1 MLDLKSFQIA
11 LLAWGCIF
19 CLILYFV
26 MIFNV
31 ALEKMKRHI
40 LGSLLLFSALYL
52 ATDCLAWYFRGM
64 PGTVGYYGVRFSNG
78 INFISDYLLIGSFH
92 ALTCYS
98 LFYDDKNT
106 YHKLIR
112 GKLVVIIGILGI
124 LIVIVNRFNGM
135 LYYFDEANF
144 YHRGP
149 YSLVYALSC
158 LLMVLIDFTLLVQ
171 YRKNMRSQSIWV
183 SMIIY
188 ALAPVVAAL
197 IQMFNYG
204 LSLTGIAISITT
216 IIIMC
221 TELLDISKQLVE
233 KEKEASDIKISL
245 TLSQIAPHFIYNTL
259 TTIKRLCVTDPLMAQ
274 ETITNF
280 SNYLRINLDSMEQK
294 EAIPFNKELEHIKS
308 YVFVEQRRFGDK
320 VKVVYDIKHR
330 NFKVPPLAVQV
341 LVENAIK
348 HGICKKEDGG
358 TVFISTDIDSN
369 NVYVTVVDDGVG
381 FDAEDRN
388 VYHIGIK
395 STIKRLNM
403 MCNGTLT
410 IKSVIGEGT
419 RALITIPR
427 KDENDNTGS

>member
-31 ALEKMKRHI
+31 ALEKKKRHI

-64 PGTVGYYGVRFSNG
+64 PGTAGYYGVRLSNG

-92 ALTCYS
+92 ALVCYS
-98 LFYDDKNT
+98 LFNDDTKV

-112 GKLVVIIGILGI
+112 GKLVVAIEIIGIA
-124 LIVIVNRFNGM
+124 IVIINHFNGM
-135 LYYFDEANF
+135 LYYFDDANF
-144 YHRGP
+144 YHRGL
-149 YSLVYALSC
+149 YSLIYAISC
-158 LLMVLIDFTLLVQ
+158 LLIVLIDFTLLVQ

-183 SMIIY
+183 SMIVY

-233 KEKEASDIKISL
+233 KEKEATDIKISL

-259 TTIKRLCVTDPLMAQ
+259 TTIKRLCVTDPLLAQ

-280 SNYLRINLDSMEQK
+280 SNYLRMNLDSMEQK

-320 VKVVYDIKHR
+320 VKVEYDIKYL
-330 NFKVPPLAVQV
+330 NFKVPL
-341 LVENAIK
+341 
-348 HGICKKEDGG
+348 
-358 TVFISTDIDSN
+358 
-369 NVYVTVVDDGVG
+369 
-381 FDAEDRN
+381 
-388 VYHIGIK
+388 HIIF
-395 STIKRLNM
+395 KRLIVL
-403 MCNGTLT
+403 LT
-410 IKSVIGEGT
+410 PI
-419 RALITIPR
+419 
-427 KDENDNTGS
+427 